1 MFTHFLLLE
10 KLTNDLNILK
20 KLVTWN
26 RFFPVGMEFHFDDDD
41 LIWNISNEKP
51 VHSRFDSLLK
61 NQWEIAAEAGVCRYR
76 LTNLQTKILQG
87 KYGFVAQ
94 VLHH

>member
-1 MFTHFLLLE
+1 M
-10 KLTNDLNILK
+10 
-20 KLVTWN
+20 
-26 RFFPVGMEFHFDDDD
+26 
-41 LIWNISNEKP
+41 EKP

-76 LTNLQTKILQG
+76 LTNLQTKILPG